1 MTPILRVLLRVP
13 AIFAALVWL
22 CAPASAEDV
31 LKVAIGQITNWEN
44 QPATLGMQAGIFQ
57 KHGLAL
63 QTFGTQGAGE
73 TLQPI
78 ISGSADIGIGVGTS
92 GAMRA
97 FAKGAP
103 VRVLGAGITGAGALY
118 WYVRADSPIRG
129 LKDLSESNTIA
140 YSTSG
145 AVTNTIVLAFVKEL
159 GVKAKPTATGGPP
172 ATLTQV
178 MSGQIDVGWSVPPLG
193 IEEVQQGKI
202 RIIARGS
209 DLPGMRDLTLTV
221 LVVNADALNAKKDVF
236 VRFMRAYR
244 ETLDWMYSNPD
255 AIKLYAEKIKKP
267 ESIIRRGVE
276 EFLPKESLSPDQL
289 SGVDAT
295 MAEAV
300 NLKFLEKP
308 LTKDE
313 LAEFVKIP
321 ARGL

>member
-1 MTPILRVLLRVP
+1 
-13 AIFAALVWL
+13 
-22 CAPASAEDV
+22 
-31 LKVAIGQITNWEN
+31 
-44 QPATLGMQAGIFQ
+44 
-57 KHGLAL
+57 
-63 QTFGTQGAGE
+63 
-73 TLQPI
+73 
-78 ISGSADIGIGVGTS
+78 VGTS

-236 VRFMRAYR
+236 VRFMRGYR

-255 AIKLYAEKIKKP
+255 AIKLYAEKINKP
-267 ESIIRRGVE
+267 ESIVRRGVE

-321 ARGL
+321 ARGS

>member
-1 MTPILRVLLRVP
+1 MTSILPVLLRV
-13 AIFAALVWL
+13 AAMFAALAWICV
-22 CAPASAEDV
+22 PASAEDV

-129 LKDLSESNTIA
+129 LKDLS
-140 YSTSG
+140 
-145 AVTNTIVLAFVKEL
+145 
-159 GVKAKPTATGGPP
+159 VKAKPTATGGPP

-244 ETLDWMYSNPD
+244 ETLDWMYSNPE
-255 AIKLYAEKIKKP
+255 AIKLYAEKIKKS
-267 ESIIRRGVE
+267 ESIVRRGVE

-321 ARGL
+321 ARGPGTP

>member
-1 MTPILRVLLRVP
+1 MKCLPRMMSRLAACFAVL
-13 AIFAALVWL
+13 ASMGAA
-22 CAPASAEDV
+22 ASAEDI

-57 KHGLAL
+57 RHGLAL

-78 ISGSADIGIGVGTS
+78 IAGSADIGIGVGTS

-97 FAKGAP
+97 FVKGAP
-103 VRVLGAGITGAGALY
+103 IRVLGAGLTGAQALY
-118 WYVRADSPIRG
+118 WYVRADSPVKT
-129 LKDLSESNTIA
+129 LNDLTDGNTIA

-193 IEEVQQGKI
+193 IAEEQEGKI

-209 DLPGMRDLTLTV
+209 DLPEMRDQTLTV
-221 LVVNADALNAKKDVF
+221 LVVNADALKTKQDAI
-236 VRFMRAYR
+236 VRFMQAYR
-244 ETLDWMYSNPD
+244 ETIDWMYSNPD
-255 AIKLYAEKIKKP
+255 AIRLYAEKISKP
-267 ESIIRRGVE
+267 ESLIRRAVE
-276 EFLPKESLSPDQL
+276 QFLPKESISPDRV
-289 SGVDAT
+289 SGVDAV

-300 NLKFLEKP
+300 NLKFIEKP

-313 LAEFVKIP
+313 LAEFIRIP
-321 ARGL
+321 ARGR

>member
-1 MTPILRVLLRVP
+1 
-13 AIFAALVWL
+13 
-22 CAPASAEDV
+22 
-31 LKVAIGQITNWEN
+31 
-44 QPATLGMQAGIFQ
+44 
-57 KHGLAL
+57 
-63 QTFGTQGAGE
+63 
-73 TLQPI
+73 
-78 ISGSADIGIGVGTS
+78 
-92 GAMRA
+92 
-97 FAKGAP
+97 
-103 VRVLGAGITGAGALY
+103 
-118 WYVRADSPIRG
+118 
-129 LKDLSESNTIA
+129 
-140 YSTSG
+140 
-145 AVTNTIVLAFVKEL
+145 
-159 GVKAKPTATGGPP
+159 
-172 ATLTQV
+172 

-244 ETLDWMYSNPD
+244 ETLDWMYSNPE
-255 AIKLYAEKIKKP
+255 AIKLYAVKINKS
-267 ESIIRRGVE
+267 ESIVRRGVE

-321 ARGL
+321 ARGS

>member
-1 MTPILRVLLRVP
+1 MRRFWRTVLPLPVL
-13 AIFAALVWL
+13 FAALAWMG
-22 CAPASAEDV
+22 APANAEDV

-44 QPATLGMQAGIFQ
+44 QPATLGVQAGIFQ

-78 ISGSADIGIGVGTS
+78 ISGSADIGVGVGTS

-103 VRVLGAGITGAGALY
+103 VRVLGAGITGASALY
-118 WYVRADSPIRG
+118 WYVRGDSPIHS
-129 LKDLSESNTIA
+129 LKDLTENNTIA

-145 AVTNTIVLAFVKEL
+145 AVTNTIVLAFVSEL
-159 GVKAKPTATGGPP
+159 GANAKPTATGGPP
-172 ATLTQV
+172 STLTQV

-193 IEEVQQGKI
+193 IEEAQQGKI

-209 DLPGMRDLTLTV
+209 DLPAMRDLTLTV
-221 LVVNADALNAKKDVF
+221 LVVNADALEAKNDAI

-244 ETLDWMYSNPD
+244 ETLDWMYSSSD
-255 AIKLYAEKIKKP
+255 AIKLYAEKINKS
-267 ESIIRRGVE
+267 ETIVRRGVE

-289 SGVDAT
+289 SGVDAA

-300 NLKFLEKP
+300 KLKFLEKP

-313 LAEFVKIP
+313 LAEFIKIP
-321 ARGL
+321 PRGP

>member
-1 MTPILRVLLRVP
+1 
-13 AIFAALVWL
+13 
-22 CAPASAEDV
+22 
-31 LKVAIGQITNWEN
+31 
-44 QPATLGMQAGIFQ
+44 
-57 KHGLAL
+57 
-63 QTFGTQGAGE
+63 
-73 TLQPI
+73 
-78 ISGSADIGIGVGTS
+78 
-92 GAMRA
+92 
-97 FAKGAP
+97 
-103 VRVLGAGITGAGALY
+103 
-118 WYVRADSPIRG
+118 
-129 LKDLSESNTIA
+129 
-140 YSTSG
+140 
-145 AVTNTIVLAFVKEL
+145 
-159 GVKAKPTATGGPP
+159 
-172 ATLTQV
+172 

-209 DLPGMRDLTLTV
+209 DLPGMRELTLTV

-244 ETLDWMYSNPD
+244 ETLDWMYSNPE
-255 AIKLYAEKIKKP
+255 AIKLYAVKINKS
-267 ESIIRRGVE
+267 ESIVRRGVE

-321 ARGL
+321 ARGS